1 VLSDYFGPL
10 RLVFLVS
17 ALFSLWLYFLHNDVS
32 NVLFSFFCVIVWIV
46 LFLNR
51 NTWSVM

>member
-1 VLSDYFGPL
+1 VII
-10 RLVFLVS
+10 LVS
-17 ALFSLWLYFLHNDVS
+17 ALFSLWLYFLYNDVS

-51 NTWSVM
+51 NTRSVM